1 MSDILK
7 LQNGSDIR
15 GIAMESE
22 NEKVNLTNEIVYKI
36 ARSFARYIKN
46 KYPNKEKYTS
56 TVGTDSRITGPA
68 IKKSVINGLVDEGFF
83 VFDAALTSTPAI
95 FMSTLYSEI
104 KADCGIMITASHLPY
119 NRNGMKFFSKEG
131 GLDKVDI
138 KKILLGS
145 EAEFVDN
152 QYGEVR
158 PIELTEIYSSYL
170 INFIRNKTN
179 NKKPFL
185 NKRIIVD
192 AGNGSGGFF
201 INILNELGADTA
213 GSVYLKPDGYF
224 PNHIP
229 NPENTQVMSEF
240 SKQVLN
246 VKADLGI
253 IFDTDVDRAAFV
265 DKTGRAI
272 AKNALVALMSYI
284 VSRERKG
291 SIIVTDSVTSNS
303 LTQYIQNLG
312 CIHHRFKRG
321 YKNVI
326 DEAIKLNSEGKYAP
340 LAIETS
346 GHCAL
351 LENYFLDDGAYMAV
365 KILILFA
372 EMSKEGTNI
381 SDAIKS
387 LKEPSESVELRID
400 ILHND
405 YKQYGEEVLS
415 AFKGYVQNKNGWQL
429 DAPSYEGIRIK
440 ADVKTG
446 DGWALMRIS
455 LHDPKIVINIES
467 DISGGAEE
475 IKQNIFKAI
484 KKFDKLKLL

>member
-15 GIAMESE
+15 GIAIESE

-68 IKKSVINGLVDEGFF
+68 IKKAVINGLIDEGLF
-83 VFDAALTSTPAI
+83 VYDAALTSTPAI

-131 GLDKVDI
+131 GLNKNDI
-138 KKILLGS
+138 KNILINAESDFS
-145 EAEFVDN
+145 ERKSSDSS
-152 QYGEVR
+152 QIL
-158 PIELTEIYSSYL
+158 PLTEIYSNHL
-170 INFIRNKTN
+170 INLIKT
-179 NKKPFL
+179 KTGSAKPFL

-201 INILNELGADTA
+201 VNILNELGADTL
-213 GSVYLKPDGYF
+213 GSVYLNPDGYF

-229 NPENTQVMSEF
+229 NPENTKVMEEF

-326 DEAIKLNSEGKYAP
+326 DKAIKLNSEGKYAP

-387 LKEPSESVELRID
+387 LKEPAESVELRID
-400 ILHND
+400 ILHDD

-415 AFKGYVQNKNGWQL
+415 AFKEYVQNKNGWHL

-440 ADVKTG
+440 ADIKTG
-446 DGWALMRIS
+446 DGWALMRLS

-484 KKFDKLKLL
+484 KNFDKLKY